1 MLETFFQVLET
12 IGDFIWSFPALLMI
26 LVLGLY
32 FTIKTGF
39 FQVRKFPAIVGQFSR
54 YVGRKDQHD
63 RGVHPLKAFFASI
76 GGAIGIGNVV
86 VILVAI
92 QVGGPGAIFWA
103 WVIAGLGMTLKYG
116 EVYLGIKYRRKNAH
130 GSYDGGPMYYL
141 QKAFRVRW
149 VAVLFAFLLCLY
161 GVEVYMFSEL
171 TYTISLNWHID
182 RYMVALVLLAL
193 VIWAGLGGVRRV
205 GNICSAI
212 VPVFVVI
219 YVGMCAWVLLHN
231 LPAIPGMFALI
242 FKSAFTG
249 HAAMGGFA
257 GATVLMATSQ
267 GAARG
272 SYSGDIG
279 IGYASV
285 IQAETSTTHP
295 ERQASLAVF
304 GIFLDTFIVCTS
316 SVLLV
321 LVTDVW
327 TEVIPAGQLVQTALT
342 KYFPYMNLFMPF
354 FMFLLVYSTLTAYF
368 VVGLKCADFLAPKHG
383 KKIYMAYAVIA
394 LVIFSFVEPS
404 DALIVMTLAGGL
416 LLLTNLSG
424 IFVLRKEIEFKVG

>member
-1 MLETFFQVLET
+1 MLEQIFRVLEV

-32 FTIKTGF
+32 FSARTGF
-39 FQVRKFPAIVGQFSR
+39 FQVRKFPAIVKQFSV
-54 YVGRKDQHD
+54 YVGRKDKHD

-76 GGAIGIGNVV
+76 GGAIGIGNMV

-103 WVIAGLGMTLKYG
+103 WVVGLLGMMLKYS
-116 EVYLGIKYRRKNAH
+116 EVYLGIKYRQKNAH

-141 QKAFRVRW
+141 QKAFRFRG
-149 VAVLFAFLLCLY
+149 VAILFACLLCLY

-182 RYMVALVLLAL
+182 RYMVALVLLVL
-193 VIWAGLGGVRRV
+193 VVWAALGGVRRV
-205 GNICSAI
+205 GDLCSAI
-212 VPVFVVI
+212 VPLFVVV
-219 YVGMCAWVLLHN
+219 YVVMCAWVLAHN
-231 LPAIPGMFALI
+231 VSQIPEVFAMI
-242 FKSAFTG
+242 FRSAFTG
-249 HAAMGGFA
+249 QAATGGFA
-257 GATVLMATSQ
+257 GATVMMAMSQ

-285 IQAETSTTHP
+285 IHAESSTTHP

-304 GIFLDTFIVCTS
+304 GIFLDTFVVCTS

-321 LVTDVW
+321 LVTGVW
-327 TEVIPAGQLVQTALT
+327 SETIPAGQMVQTALAQ
-342 KYFPYMNLFMPF
+342 YFPYMNLFMPF

-368 VVGLKCADFLAPKHG
+368 VVGLKCADFLGPKHG
-383 KKIYMAYAVIA
+383 KKIYMAYAILA
-394 LVIFSFVEPS
+394 LVLFSFVQP
-404 DALIVMTLAGGL
+404 DNALIVMTLAGGL